1 MVSAKQLKANQKNA
15 QLGGVKSPKGKAI
28 SKYNAQKHG
37 ILRISVTDY
46 EKEFYSQIL
55 EDLATQYE
63 PQGIIEQILIERIA
77 INYLKLFRVQKAE
90 TEYIKSILHPRV
102 TSSDMSFAIQ
112 SLANDEVVNEG
123 YTPKIGDDIV
133 EKLSNIYSRYETTIE
148 NRLFRALHELER
160 AQRLRKGEKIFQPV
174 AVDVNKMGSF
184 GESQ

>member
-1 MVSAKQLKANQKNA
+1 MVNEKQLKANQKNA
-15 QLGGVKSPKGKAI
+15 QLGGVKTPEGKTV

-55 EDLATQYE
+55 EDLTMQYE

-90 TEYIKSILHPRV
+90 TEYMKSILHPRV
-102 TSSDMSFAIQ
+102 TSSDMSFALGSIG
-112 SLANDEVVNEG
+112 DEVISYG
-123 YTPKIGDDIV
+123 YTPKITEGAV
-133 EKLSNIYSRYETTIE
+133 AKLSDIYGRYETTIE

-160 AQRLRKGEKIFQPV
+160 AQRLRKGEKVTQPIP
-174 AVDVNKMGSF
+174 VDVNQMGSF